1 MAKRPIAGVLLFVAA
16 SAVVEAGPIRKHPR
30 PIPGSYIVVLRQDA
44 ARGPRDTLSRLPS
57 VAELATEMV
66 DLSHLG
72 TRRFI
77 YQHALRGFAVKAT
90 AFEAEQ
96 LANDSRVAFVE
107 EDGVME
113 ASAVQT
119 GATWGLDR
127 VDQRSLPVNGTYQ
140 YDQAGAGVHA
150 YVIDT
155 GIRATHAQ
163 FAGRIGNGFSAI
175 SDGQGTNDCHGHGT
189 HVAGT
194 IGGTTYGIAKSVTLH
209 PVRVLSCSGS
219 GSTSGVIAGV
229 DWVTANRVRPAVAN
243 MSLGGGVSSALDSA
257 VVNSIAAGVTYAIAA
272 GNSSADACLSSP
284 ARVVAA
290 LTVGS
295 TTNTDARSS
304 FSNFGACLDVFAPGS
319 GITSAWY
326 SSDTA
331 TNTISGTSMA
341 TPHVA
346 GAAALYLQTNPTATP
361 AQVAQALLA
370 QATAS
375 VVGGAGAGSPNRLLF
390 TLFPTGGGPPDVTR
404 PTVLVTQPVNGSTV
418 SGSVTIAANASD
430 NSGIVT
436 AVEFFVDGTRK
447 GTDSSAPF
455 AISWDTRTASEG
467 LHILTAKAYDPSNNV
482 GSSGQVGVTVRNQ
495 ATGTELVANGGFES
509 GTASWVLSGNAYF
522 SNGGNAHSGTGYSVF
537 GFYNNASGTEYQ
549 TIAIP
554 STATANLTLWL
565 NVTSSETTTT
575 TVFDRFFVEVRS
587 TSGAL
592 LATLGTFS
600 NLNKTASSVV
610 YTQRAFSL
618 AAFRGQTVRVQFR
631 ATTDG
636 SLATVFRVDDVSL
649 R

>member
-1 MAKRPIAGVLLFVAA
+1 MPKWPIGVVLLLVAA
-16 SAVVEAGPIRKHPR
+16 SAVAEAGPIRKHPR

-44 ARGPRDTLSRLPS
+44 ARSPKDSFSRLPS

-66 DLSHLG
+66 DLPHLG

-77 YQHALRGFAVKAT
+77 YQHALRGFAVTAT

-140 YDQAGAGVHA
+140 YSQAGAGVHA

-175 SDGQGTNDCHGHGT
+175 SDGQGTNDCNGHGT

-243 MSLGGGVSSALDSA
+243 MSLGGGVSSALDAA

-284 ARVVAA
+284 ARVAAA
-290 LTVGS
+290 LTVGA

-304 FSNFGACLDVFAPGS
+304 FSNFGTCLDVFAPGS
-319 GITSAWY
+319 GITSAWNT
-326 SSDTA
+326 SDTA

-346 GAAALYLQTNPTATP
+346 GAAALYLQTTPTAAP

-390 TLFPTGGGPPDVTR
+390 TLFPTGGGPPDVTP
-404 PTVLVTQPVNGSTV
+404 PTVSVTQPASGSTV
-418 SGSVTIAANASD
+418 SSSVTFAASASD

-436 AVEFFVDGTRK
+436 AVEFFVDGTRR
-447 GTDSSAPF
+447 GTDTSAPF
-455 AISWDTRTASEG
+455 AISWDTRTASDG

-509 GTASWVLSGNAYF
+509 GTASWVMSGNAYF
-522 SNGGNAHSGTGYSVF
+522 SNGGNGHSGTGYSVL
-537 GFYNNASGTEYQ
+537 GFYDNASGTEYQ

-554 STATANLTLWL
+554 STATANLTFWL

-587 TSGAL
+587 TSGTL

-600 NLNKTASSVV
+600 NLNKTASVV

-636 SLATVFRVDDVSL
+636 SLPTAFRVDDVSL